1 MPIAPSNLSLVRN
14 PDNPNRITIGWEAV
28 EGDHSKIKI
37 QFANSI
43 DAIVYNEGASE
54 VTLDDSAAS
63 GSYEFIFS
71 RYQPVFVRVIAIDAG
86 FVESAS
92 VDIDIPAYDSVDT
105 LPPFLIDSAWRDGAW
120 VRIKFQ
126 RAAPAYEEIPG
137 YGYAFVWTDNHG
149 VSSAEN
155 LLVAWFDQSTV
166 SLGNDWYQISFDH
179 LSLVD
184 DYTFQAQATC
194 NDGSSPLGAA
204 VPLGSAPATSTLT
217 ALEALYRQTPGN
229 PPNDEINL
237 TWTFSD
243 PGNPAPFLLEGR
255 VDGGDWFILENAL
268 NSAPPYWLTGNIDHP
283 SYQQLGPL
291 NLLGNL
297 FDSDGWKSH
306 LVELRATVDGSE
318 PITASVSNVRLA
330 RHPSYPLATWESYQV
345 QGTGPD
351 LGAPRMAYLMPD
363 DVESAAV
370 FIEIDGA
377 PNFLLSWERA
387 TTDQLLTQWV
397 SVAPRDG
404 QAHDMRLLVQET
416 RAGGLILEKD
426 TPIVSRVISDEP
438 LPEVPEPVIK
448 GFRWLNVD
456 TVQVDV
462 LPLPSGDYLLS
473 GSVTLD
479 GEPFAASTANVDGG
493 YRFSGLSAVPNDG
506 LVHLFAFS
514 LKTIHIWTELS
525 SAQDA
530 VAYTNKTVNPPRPE
544 KPSLVTASLLRQGD
558 EFAPDHVFLNWAST
572 SLVQIVAVVENRVVV
587 FDYADSTDSAANLQN
602 TRKYLPKDGALHSVS
617 FGVRCYS
624 YGNVSDV
631 LLAPALLIRA
641 FPVPET
647 IIVDP
652 ALQLNFSDLVA
663 AVADSAGLTPDKSG
677 IIILDGLRKIKQVV
691 AKGGSVS
698 LDYFGDYLAVWR
710 NGQRIAKFKASEAFT
725 TGVLQGVVIP

>member
-1 MPIAPSNLSLVRN
+1 MSMAPSNLSLVRN
-14 PDNPNRITIGWEAV
+14 PDNPNRITLSWEATQGDHV
-28 EGDHSKIKI
+28 KIRIKYADNEGDVLP
-37 QFANSI
+37 FGETLLI
-43 DAIVYNEGASE
+43 DS
-54 VTLDDSAAS
+54 DAAS
-63 GSYEFIFS
+63 GSAEIWFS
-71 RYQPVFVRVIAIDAG
+71 RFRALFVVVVAIDADDY
-86 FVESAS
+86 ESDPAS
-92 VDIDIPAYDSVDT
+92 IDIPAFDSIAT
-105 LPPFLIDSAWRDGAW
+105 FPPFLIDSAWLDGAFF
-120 VRIKFQ
+120 RIKFK
-126 RAAPAYEEIPG
+126 RAALEYEDIPN
-137 YGYAFVWTDNHG
+137 YTYSFLWADDHG
-149 VSSAEN
+149 SSSAEN
-155 LLVAWFDQSTV
+155 LYPAFLNSSAEDVGGGFYV
-166 SLGNDWYQISFDH
+166 ISFDH
-179 LSLVD
+179 LNTQY
-184 DYTFQAQATC
+184 DYTFQAQAYC
-194 NDGSSPLGAA
+194 NEGSSALGP
-204 VPLGSAPATSTLT
+204 VISLSSAPSSSALT
-217 ALEALYRQTPGN
+217 ALDILYRQTPGN

-243 PGNPAPFLLEGR
+243 PGNPAPFLLECR

-330 RHPSYPLATWESYQV
+330 RHPSYPLVTWESYQV

-370 FIEIDGA
+370 FIEIDGT

-404 QAHDMRLLVQET
+404 QAYDMCLLVQET

-426 TPIVSRVISDEP
+426 TPIVSRVISDAP

-462 LPLPSGDYLLS
+462 LPLPSGDYILS

-479 GEPFAASTANVDGG
+479 GGPFSASTTIVDGG
-493 YRFSGLSAVPNDG
+493 LRFSGLSAVPNDG

-530 VAYTNKTVNPPRPE
+530 VAYTNKTVNPPKLE

-558 EFAPDHVFLNWAST
+558 EFAPDHVFLNWVST

-587 FDYADSTDSAANLQN
+587 LDYADSTDSAANLQN

-631 LLAPALLIRA
+631 ILASALSIRA

-663 AVADSAGLTPDKSG
+663 AVTDSAEVTTDIAETIIRNGL
-677 IIILDGLRKIKQVV
+677 LKIKQVV

-698 LDYFGDYLAVWR
+698 LDYFGEYLADWR
-710 NGQRIAKFKASEAFT
+710 NDVRVPKFKISDAFKS
-725 TGVLQGVVIP
+725 GVLQGVVIP

>member
-1 MPIAPSNLSLVRN
+1 MSMAPSNLSLVRN
-14 PDNPNRITIGWEAV
+14 PDNPNRITLSWEAT
-28 EGDHSKIKI
+28 EGDHVKIRIKY
-37 QFANSI
+37 AE
-43 DAIVYNEGASE
+43 NEGDVLPFGE
-54 VTLDDSAAS
+54 TLLIDSDAAS
-63 GSYEFIFS
+63 GSSEIWFS
-71 RYQPVFVRVIAIDAG
+71 RFRALFVAVVTIDADDYESDSASIGIPAFDAID
-86 FVESAS
+86 S
-92 VDIDIPAYDSVDT
+92 
-105 LPPFLIDSAWRDGAW
+105 LPPFLIDSAWKDGAW
-120 VRIKFQ
+120 IRVKFK
-126 RAAPAYEEIPG
+126 RSDLEYEDIPN
-137 YGYAFVWTDNHG
+137 YTYSFIWADDHG
-149 VSSAEN
+149 SDSAEN
-155 LLVAWFDQSTV
+155 LYPS
-166 SLGNDWYQISFDH
+166 SLTNDAEDVGGGWYVISFDH
-179 LSLVD
+179 LNTQYE
-184 DYTFQAQATC
+184 YTFQAQAYC
-194 NDGSSPLGAA
+194 NEGGSALGPVIA
-204 VPLGSAPATSTLT
+204 VGSAPATSVLT

-268 NSAPPYWLTGNIDHP
+268 NSAPPYWLTGNIDQP
-283 SYQQLGPL
+283 SHQQLGPL

-306 LVELRATVDGSE
+306 LVELRATVAGSE
-318 PITASVSNVRLA
+318 PITASVPAVRLA
-330 RHPSYPLATWESYQV
+330 RHPSYPLATWESYQA

-363 DVESAAV
+363 DVESAQV
-370 FIEIDGA
+370 FIEIDGL
-377 PNFLLSWERA
+377 PYFLLDWERA
-387 TTDQLLTQWV
+387 TVDWLLTQWV

-404 QAHDMRLLVQET
+404 QAHDLRLLLRET
-416 RAGGLILEKD
+416 RAGGAILEKD
-426 TPIVSRVISDEP
+426 TAIVSRVITDEA
-438 LPEVPEPVIK
+438 LPEVPAPVIK

-462 LPLPSGDYLLS
+462 MPLPSGDFILD

-479 GEPFAASTANVDGG
+479 GEPFVASTANVDGG
-493 YRFSGLSAVPNDG
+493 LRFSGLSAVPNDG
-506 LVHLFAFS
+506 LVHLFGFS
-514 LKTIHIWTELS
+514 LKTIYIWTQIS

-530 VAYTNKTVNPPRPE
+530 VAYTDKTVNPPKPE

-558 EFAPDHVFLNWAST
+558 EFAPDHVFLNWVST
-572 SLVQIVAVVENRVVV
+572 SLVQIVAVVEGRVVV
-587 FDYADSTDSAANLQN
+587 LDYADSTDSSANLQN
-602 TRKYLPKDGALHSVS
+602 IRKYLPKDGALHSVS

-624 YGNVSDV
+624 YGYVSDV
-631 LLAPALLIRA
+631 LLAPALAIRA

-647 IIVDP
+647 IFVDP

-663 AVADSAGLTPDKSG
+663 AVTDSAEVTTDIAETIIRNGL
-677 IIILDGLRKIKQVV
+677 LKIKQVV